1 MSLFI
6 TFEGEE
12 GSGKSYQAEELQKW
26 LSVQGIP
33 VILTHE
39 PGGTKLGEKIS
50 DLVKW
55 AKETDMSPMTE
66 LMLFNASRSQH
77 VKEVIRPALDEGKVV
92 ICDRFYDS
100 TAAYQSYGR
109 GLDLETVK
117 RINTTAAG
125 GLRPDLTILLDISIE
140 DGLARK
146 SGEKLDRFEQED
158 TEFHRR
164 VRVGYLKLAEEE
176 SERWLVIDAMRS
188 REQISATIQERL
200 QTVFHS
206 S

>member
-1 MSLFI
+1 
-6 TFEGEE
+6 
-12 GSGKSYQAEELQKW
+12 
-26 LSVQGIP
+26 
-33 VILTHE
+33 
-39 PGGTKLGEKIS
+39 
-50 DLVKW
+50 
-55 AKETDMSPMTE
+55 
-66 LMLFNASRSQH
+66 MLFNASRSQH

-117 RINTTAAG
+117 RINTTATG